1 MLPDIDTEQRGVPL
15 HQRAVLIR
23 RGVNLQSVIAEDE
36 PCPSGAEPCCRGGTE
51 QVAGFMQSTE
61 GGDKR
66 LFDFT
71 ADFAPVGAHDRPE
84 ERVVR
89 MAAAVVNHRL
99 AFVFGHPGEVLL
111 LQKNCN
117 VQVREVPEAFQSSV
131 QVVDVALMV
140 FPVVDFHRLCVNV
153 RFQSIVR
160 VRQCR

>member
-61 GGDKR
+61 GGFNR
-66 LFDFT
+66 RGNLAADFT
-71 ADFAPVGAHDRPE
+71 TVGAHDRPE

-89 MAAAVVNHRL
+89 VAAAVVNHRL
-99 AFVFGHPGEVLL
+99 AFVFGHPVEVL
-111 LQKNCN
+111 QQICN
-117 VQVREVPEAFQSSV
+117 IHISEFPEPFQSSV
-131 QVVDVALMV
+131 QVIDVALMV